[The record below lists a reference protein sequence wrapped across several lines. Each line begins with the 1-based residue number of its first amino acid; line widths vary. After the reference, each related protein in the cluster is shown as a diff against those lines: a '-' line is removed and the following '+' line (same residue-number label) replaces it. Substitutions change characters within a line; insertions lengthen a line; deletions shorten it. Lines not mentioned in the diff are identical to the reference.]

1 MDLGGGKDSYMGL
14 PVSHGE
20 EEGNGGSVPWSWCR
34 TRNQKWTRA
43 KIESH
48 GREKNSNRKKKKPP
62 VLLCCRNLHVMYVLK
77 CTVIMSRQ
85 LQRYQSNS
93 IVQSVPDRSGR
104 WELLI
109 WLAKYVE
116 LF

>member
-1 MDLGGGKDSYMGL
+1 MDLGGGKDSYLGL

-48 GREKNSNRKKKKPP
+48 GREKTAIEKRKS
-62 VLLCCRNLHVMYVLK
+62 HQYSYVAVICMF
-77 CTVIMSRQ
+77 CT
-85 LQRYQSNS
+85 Y
-93 IVQSVPDRSGR
+93 
-104 WELLI
+104 
-109 WLAKYVE
+109 
-116 LF
+116 

>member
-1 MDLGGGKDSYMGL
+1 MDLGGGKDSYLGL

-48 GREKNSNRKKKKPP
+48 GREK
-62 VLLCCRNLHVMYVLK
+62 
-77 CTVIMSRQ
+77 TAI
-85 LQRYQSNS
+85 
-93 IVQSVPDRSGR
+93 
-104 WELLI
+104 
-109 WLAKYVE
+109 
-116 LF
+116 